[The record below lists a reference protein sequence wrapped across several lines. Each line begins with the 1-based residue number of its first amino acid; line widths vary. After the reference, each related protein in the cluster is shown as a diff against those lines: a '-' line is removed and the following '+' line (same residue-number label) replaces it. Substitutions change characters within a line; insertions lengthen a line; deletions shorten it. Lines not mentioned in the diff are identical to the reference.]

1 MNQLLN
7 YIFILVIILFGLILA
22 IYEWVRFFDSDQ
34 HVNRPKGLDFILLF
48 KGDDMGLVY
57 GLSCEAAVDSDVV
70 ERRLL
75 VNVNGVNVETKLYE
89 ASATDLGEFVFVQD
103 DTVVFTLVDVDDVG
117 NVSGPAT
124 VEFVAAD
131 TIPPSVPGGFS
142 VSLLREVDDPP
153 PEPETVVPDPPDM
166 ETA

>member
-22 IYEWVRFFDSDQ
+22 IYEWFRFFEDVSK
-34 HVNRPKGLDFILLF
+34 PKGLNFTLLF

-57 GLSCEAAVDSDVV
+57 GFSCEAAGDSDVV
-70 ERRLL
+70 ERRLV
-75 VNVNGVNVETKLYE
+75 VNVNGADVSTKLYE
-89 ASATDLGEFVFVQD
+89 ATATDLGEFTFVQD
-103 DTVVFTLVDVDDVG
+103 DNVVLTLVDIDDVG

-131 TIPPSVPGGFS
+131 TIPPSVPGGFT
-142 VSLLREVDDPP
+142 VSLLREVDDAPVTP
-153 PEPETVVPDPPDM
+153 DETIPDPPDL
-166 ETA
+166 ETT

>member
-1 MNQLLN
+1 
-7 YIFILVIILFGLILA
+7 
-22 IYEWVRFFDSDQ
+22 
-34 HVNRPKGLDFILLF
+34 
-48 KGDDMGLVY
+48 MGLVY